1 MTIRNLFFGAM
12 TVALAL
18 APSTEGMAANFQWYA
33 SEVKEITVTPNPA
46 PALQPTTIKCTWEGV
61 GPLTFLEQSEA
72 WKYLHKGIK
81 PIVPG
86 YIRVMGTDI
95 QVLYVGGLSVGE
107 TASREVK
114 WNPLASSIGKTV
126 TVECVLDPEKKV
138 HYSSKTI
145 EVTVVAKQ
153 EASTPA
159 AGAGL
164 PDITSGPNITVGTQ
178 ATQWG
183 GIVAVNAAEARRM
196 HDGVCD
202 FAIRHTAHNNGA
214 SATGTF
220 GRRWTNSN
228 VSGSWDMIYPPIPPN
243 GTLERVDT
251 LPLKPGRNVL
261 YLTLDSGNAVAE
273 SNENNNLFQV
283 TVDLNGVCG
292 PASAPAAPPTPSAPG
307 GRLKWQ
313 KP

>member
-18 APSTEGMAANFQWYA
+18 ALSTEGMAANFQWYA

-46 PALQPTTIKCTWEGV
+46 PALQPATIKCTWEGV

-72 WKYLHKGIK
+72 WKYLHKGMK
-81 PIVPG
+81 PVVPG

-95 QVLYVGGLSVGE
+95 QVLYVGGLPVGQME
-107 TASREVK
+107 SREVK
-114 WNPLASSIGKTV
+114 WSPLTSSIGKTV

-145 EVTVVAKQ
+145 EVPVVAKQ
-153 EASTPA
+153 ETSTPV

-164 PDITSGPNITVGTQ
+164 PDITSDPAVTVGTQ
-178 ATQWG
+178 AAQWG

-202 FAIRHTAHNNGA
+202 FIIRHTAHNNGA
-214 SATGTF
+214 SATGPF

-228 VSGSWDMIYPPIPPN
+228 VPGNWDMSYPSIPAN

-261 YLTLDSGNAVAE
+261 YLTLDSDNAVAE
-273 SNENNNLFQV
+273 TNENNNLFRV
-283 TVDLNGVCG
+283 AVDVSGACE
-292 PASAPAAPPTPSAPG
+292 PASAPAAPG